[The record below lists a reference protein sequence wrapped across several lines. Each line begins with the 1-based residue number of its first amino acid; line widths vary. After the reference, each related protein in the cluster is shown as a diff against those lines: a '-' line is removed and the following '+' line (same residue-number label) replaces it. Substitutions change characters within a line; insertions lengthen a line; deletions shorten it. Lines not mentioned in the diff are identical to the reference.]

1 MGFDF
6 PTEVIREGKV
16 SVVVPKLE
24 AFVKDP
30 WEYAP
35 SKAPVFYNPLME
47 SNRDIAVLALQVYQK
62 MVKRKISVCEP
73 LAGCGIR
80 SIRFAREVEG
90 IRKAIMNDINPKAA
104 KLAKFNLNRNRLTKR
119 ASVFNQDANLLL
131 AHHAA
136 PRRRF
141 DFIDVDPFGPPVP
154 YLDSAVRA
162 VRNGGL
168 LALTATDLAP
178 LCGVHHKAC
187 IRKYGGKPLRT
198 EYCHELAVRLLAGAL
213 VRAAA
218 THEIGVQIVFSHSTY
233 NYARAYAIACYG
245 AKKADDSLQKMGY
258 ILHCFN
264 CFHRETSDGV
274 TPTVKRSCPVCGSRV
289 NIAGPLWTGELWAR
303 DFCTSMLK
311 LAAGRKLN
319 DQKMILKLLSTV
331 EDEINAPITYYV
343 MDKICDKLGLSVPPL
358 AKAIEA
364 LEKAGFQTTRTHFDS
379 KAFRTDAPAEVVK
392 ETVMRLSGTSKS
404 SLK

>member
-1 MGFDF
+1 MSFDF
-6 PTEVIREGKV
+6 PAEVISEGEV
-16 SVVVPKLE
+16 SVVVPRLE

-35 SKAPVFYNPLME
+35 AKAPVFYNPLME
-47 SNRDIAVLALQVYQK
+47 SNRDIAVLALQAYQK

-90 IRKAIMNDINPKAA
+90 IRKVIMNDINPKAA

-119 ASVFNQDANLLL
+119 ASVLNQDANLLL

-187 IRKYGGKPLRT
+187 IRKYGGKPVRT

-213 VRAAA
+213 VRGAAK
-218 THEIGVQIVFSHSTY
+218 HEIGVQIVFSHSTY
-233 NYARAYAIACYG
+233 NYARIYAIARYG

-264 CFHRETSDGV
+264 CFHREMSEGV
-274 TPTVKRSCPVCGSRV
+274 IPTVKHSCPVCGSRIS
-289 NIAGPLWTGELWAR
+289 IAGPLWIGELWAR
-303 DFCTSMLK
+303 DFCSSMLK
-311 LAAGRKLN
+311 LAAGKKLN
-319 DQKMILKLLSTV
+319 DQTMILKLLSTV
-331 EDEINAPITYYV
+331 EDEINAPVTYYV
-343 MDKICDKLGLSVPPL
+343 MDKICDKLGLPVPPL

-364 LEKAGFQTTRTHFDS
+364 LEKAGFQATRTHFNS

-392 ETVMRLSGTSKS
+392 ETVMRLSAISKS
-404 SLK
+404 SSK

>member
-1 MGFDF
+1 MSFDF
-6 PTEVIREGKV
+6 PAEVISEGEV
-16 SVVVPKLE
+16 SVVVPRLE

-35 SKAPVFYNPLME
+35 AKAPVFYNPLME
-47 SNRDIAVLALQVYQK
+47 SNRDIAVLALQAYQK

-90 IRKAIMNDINPKAA
+90 IRKVIMNDINPKAA

-119 ASVFNQDANLLL
+119 ASVLNQDANLLL

-187 IRKYGGKPLRT
+187 IRKYGGKPVRT

-213 VRAAA
+213 VRGAAK
-218 THEIGVQIVFSHSTY
+218 HEIGVQIVFSHSTY
-233 NYARAYAIACYG
+233 NYARIYAIARYG

-264 CFHRETSDGV
+264 CFHREMSEGV
-274 TPTVKRSCPVCGSRV
+274 IPTVKHSCPVCGSRIS
-289 NIAGPLWTGELWAR
+289 IAGPLWIGELWAR
-303 DFCTSMLK
+303 DFCSSMLK
-311 LAAGRKLN
+311 LAAGKKLN

-331 EDEINAPITYYV
+331 EDEINAPVTYYV
-343 MDKICDKLGLSVPPL
+343 MDKICDKLGLPVPPL

-364 LEKAGFQTTRTHFDS
+364 LEKAGFQATRTHFNS

-392 ETVMRLSGTSKS
+392 ETVMRLSAISKS
-404 SLK
+404 SSK